1 MLGYNCL
8 IASTMQL
15 KWMDYLL
22 SKGVRIIYRVKS
34 CEGAVAKVWQRRD
47 QCWIWQENNYMSLS
61 FLFFLLLLAIDKQ
74 GKLEMFIRS
83 SWQIQDIGK
92 GEASLV
98 FDKK

>member
-1 MLGYNCL
+1 
-8 IASTMQL
+8 
-15 KWMDYLL
+15 
-22 SKGVRIIYRVKS
+22 
-34 CEGAVAKVWQRRD
+34 
-47 QCWIWQENNYMSLS
+47 MSLS